1 MYDTQAPP
9 MIAISILK
17 IYYIFMKS
25 SSKNNSTKKFNIISI
40 ITGLIATVFLLAGCG
55 HFYSY
60 IQYSKHTS
68 MWTDA
73 MCTTDTEYYA
83 THDEIDQDYNTCQ
96 LAGLNQAT
104 INVYGELNVS
114 VICFATAAI
123 LYAIV
128 LNKR

>member
-1 MYDTQAPP
+1 
-9 MIAISILK
+9 
-17 IYYIFMKS
+17 MKS
-25 SSKNNSTKKFNIISI
+25 ASKNNTSRKLNIASI
-40 ITGLIATVFLLAGCG
+40 ITGLVATVFLLAGCG

-60 IQYSKHTS
+60 IQYSKHAS

-73 MCTTDTEYYA
+73 MCATDIEYYA

-96 LAGLNQAT
+96 LAGLNQST
-104 INVYGELNVS
+104 INMYGELSVS
-114 VICFATAAI
+114 VICFATATI